1 MPKIVDH
8 EERRKRLVEAVWAL
22 AFRGGIEQV
31 TLRKVADEAGVSM
44 GQVQHY
50 YPSMQTLVRDAL
62 DRAVQA
68 VNANIES
75 AVRAA
80 GATDPETLLRACL
93 YAVVSPAEES
103 LRLMRFGLAATGRA
117 ASDPTMARLL
127 APGDDGLLTFT
138 AGLLTEARR
147 ERGGGPRG
155 TEHLDA
161 DICWSLASSLGVDIA
176 LEHRSPDAAKAV
188 LDHYID
194 QLLGP
199 GPEQHPAERTNER
212 PTP

>member
-1 MPKIVDH
+1 MPRIVDH

-22 AFRGGIEQV
+22 SFRGGIEQV

-50 YPSMQTLVRDAL
+50 YPSMQALVRDAL
-62 DRAVQA
+62 ERAVQA
-68 VNANIES
+68 VNATIED

-93 YAVVSPAEES
+93 YALVSPAEES
-103 LRLMRFGLAATGRA
+103 LRLMRFGLAAAGRA

-127 APGDDGLLTFT
+127 APGDDDLITFT
-138 AGLLTEARR
+138 AGLLSEARR
-147 ERGGGPRG
+147 ERGGEPRG

-161 DICWSLASSLGVDIA
+161 DICWSVTLALGVDIA
-176 LEHRSPDAAKAV
+176 LGHRSPDAAKALLDHHIEQV
-188 LDHYID
+188 LD
-194 QLLGP
+194 P
-199 GPEQHPAERTNER
+199 ER
-212 PTP
+212 PAQHAAADCGK